1 MGTSEISKHVDFVA
15 PGSGALLMLGA
26 AELERVLTPARCLA
40 ALEEAYRELYAAP
53 ADGGRSLG
61 FQVADGK
68 FHVKA
73 GLTPPTHRYFAAKIN
88 ANFTANPGRAGLPTI
103 QGVIVL
109 CDGTDGRPVAILQ
122 SGELTGRRTA
132 AATAMAAK
140 HGAWRQS
147 TRLAQI
153 GCGAQSRYLVQAVTG
168 VLPIECIT
176 AVDIDADKAAAF
188 AAWATETLGI
198 KARVG
203 GDIAD
208 AVAGSDIIVTCT
220 TGAKPV
226 IFRDFVPKGCF
237 IAAVGADNPDKQELD
252 AGVFTGARILV
263 DDIGQCAEG
272 GDLAHAIRAGTATV
286 GDVAASLADLAGGAA
301 LGRTEDDE
309 VVIFDS
315 TGVGVQDVAAAAA
328 AFEALSAP

>member
-1 MGTSEISKHVDFVA
+1 MGAPRISRHFDFVA

-40 ALEEAYRELYAAP
+40 ALEEAYRELHAAP

-73 GLTPPTHRYFAAKIN
+73 GLTPGTHRYFAAKIN
-88 ANFTANPGRAGLPTI
+88 ANFPANPGRSGLPTI

-109 CDGTDGRPVAILQ
+109 CDGTDGRPIAILQ
-122 SGELTGRRTA
+122 SSELTGRRTA
-132 AATAMAAK
+132 AATAMAVK
-140 HGAWRQS
+140 HGARPQS

-153 GCGAQSRYLVQAVTG
+153 GCGAQSRYIARAIAD
-168 VLPIECIT
+168 VLPIERIT
-176 AVDIDADKAAAF
+176 AVDIDAAKAKAF
-188 AAWATETLGI
+188 ASWAAETLGV
-198 KARVG
+198 AAEVA
-203 GDIAD
+203 GDIAE
-208 AVAGSDIIVTCT
+208 AVAACDVAVTCT

-252 AGVFTGARILV
+252 AGMFKDARILV

-272 GDLAHAIRAGTATV
+272 GDLAHAIRAGTATID
-286 GDVAASLADLAGGAA
+286 DVAATLADLAGGAGA
-301 LGRTEDDE
+301 GRAGADE
-309 VVIFDS
+309 IVIFDS

-328 AFEALSAP
+328 AFEAISEE